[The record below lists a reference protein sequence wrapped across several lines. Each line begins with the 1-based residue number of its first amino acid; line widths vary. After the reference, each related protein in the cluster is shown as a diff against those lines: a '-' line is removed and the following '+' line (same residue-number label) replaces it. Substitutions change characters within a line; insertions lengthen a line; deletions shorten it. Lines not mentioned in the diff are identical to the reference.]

1 MDGREFLLI
10 SVCMRDVGGGGG
22 VCGVSIVFSALLELV
37 LLSELELELELM
49 TLSICVKSS
58 SSNSGVGEVMSML
71 TSKSRLRSMWSFE
84 CVYNDCDVGG
94 GTTDVRGSK
103 PELMAML
110 RLWSSNA
117 N

>member
-1 MDGREFLLI
+1 MDGREFRLI
-10 SVCMRDVGGGGG
+10 SVCMRDVGGGG
-22 VCGVSIVFSALLELV
+22 VCGVSMVFSALVELV
-37 LLSELELELELM
+37 LLLELELELELM

-58 SSNSGVGEVMSML
+58 SSNSVGEVMSML

-84 CVYNDCDVGG
+84 CVYNDCGGG

-103 PELMAML
+103 PELMAIL
-110 RLWSSNA
+110 RLWSSIA

>member
-1 MDGREFLLI
+1 MDGREFRLI
-10 SVCMRDVGGGGG
+10 SVCMRDVGGGG
-22 VCGVSIVFSALLELV
+22 VCGVLMVFSALVELL
-37 LLSELELELELM
+37 LLSELELELM

-58 SSNSGVGEVMSML
+58 SSNSGVGEDMSML

-103 PELMAML
+103 PELMAIL

>member
-1 MDGREFLLI
+1 MDGREFRLI
-10 SVCMRDVGGGGG
+10 SVCMRDDGGG
-22 VCGVSIVFSALLELV
+22 VCGVSIVFSVLVELV
-37 LLSELELELELM
+37 LLLELELM
-49 TLSICVKSS
+49 TLSICVRSS

-84 CVYNDCDVGG
+84 CVYNDCGGGG

-103 PELMAML
+103 LELMAIL
-110 RLWSSNA
+110 RLWSSIA

>member
-1 MDGREFLLI
+1 MDGREFRLT
-10 SVCMRDVGGGGG
+10 SVCMRDDGGG
-22 VCGVSIVFSALLELV
+22 VCGVSIVFSVLVELV
-37 LLSELELELELM
+37 SLLELELM

-84 CVYNDCDVGG
+84 CVYNDCGGGG

-103 PELMAML
+103 PELMAIL
-110 RLWSSNA
+110 RLWSSIA

>member
-1 MDGREFLLI
+1 MDGREFRLI
-10 SVCMRDVGGGGG
+10 SVCMRDDGGG
-22 VCGVSIVFSALLELV
+22 VCGVLMVFSALVELL
-37 LLSELELELELM
+37 LLSELELELM

-84 CVYNDCDVGG
+84 CVYNDCGGG

-103 PELMAML
+103 PELMAIL
-110 RLWSSNA
+110 RLWSSIA